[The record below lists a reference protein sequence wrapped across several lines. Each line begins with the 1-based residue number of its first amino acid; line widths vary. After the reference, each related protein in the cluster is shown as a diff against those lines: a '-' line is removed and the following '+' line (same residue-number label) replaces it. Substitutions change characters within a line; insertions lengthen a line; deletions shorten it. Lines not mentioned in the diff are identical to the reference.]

1 MSGEQ
6 WGLIEWISFMS
17 FIIGLENLDLNEKQM
32 NDLETH
38 LSKQDEELLS
48 TIIKQNEYII
58 KQNEDIIKILEDKN
72 AQKADKEND

>member
-6 WGLIEWISFMS
+6 WGLIEWLGFLS

-32 NDLETH
+32 NDLEMH

-48 TIIKQNEYII
+48 TII

>member
-1 MSGEQ
+1 
-6 WGLIEWISFMS
+6 MS